1 MSEGAKK
8 NMQTV
13 VAQCWDIIEQLQEV
27 SEKIC
32 DYYCKYSNS
41 EEYKGQ
47 DITKYC
53 DSCPLNKI

>member
-1 MSEGAKK
+1 
-8 NMQTV
+8 MQTV
-13 VAQCWDIIEQLQEV
+13 VSQCWDIIEQLQEV
-27 SEKIC
+27 TEEIC